1 MKDEHIL
8 LILDHLEGKL
18 EPARQQKLD
27 KLIAEGI
34 IGEKEV
40 DELRRFHIQSASY
53 PVPEPS
59 VQLSQNF
66 YAQLEEQVRIQ
77 EAKSQR
83 WSWLPRLQVDI
94 KLSQLLYACF
104 IFAMG
109 LSVGLWFGTSQDY
122 DQQVAEMRDELQS
135 MQETMV
141 INLLEQPSATQR
153 LKAVS
158 MSSRLPST
166 DRKVSNAL
174 LKVLNEDSHVNVRL
188 AALDALLLLYADQ
201 VEVRE
206 GLVKSIPG
214 QEAPMVQ
221 LALAEAMVLLEET
234 ESVEALKQLMEKQEL
249 NEMVALEIQKSIN
262 ALI

>member
-40 DELRRFHIQSASY
+40 DELRRFHIQSANY

-66 YAQLEEQVRIQ
+66 YAQLEEQVRRQ

-104 IFAMG
+104 IFAVG
-109 LSVGLWFGTSQDY
+109 LGVGLWFGTSQDY

-141 INLLEQPSATQR
+141 INLLEQSSATQR

-188 AALDALLLLYADQ
+188 AALDALLLYADQ
-201 VEVRE
+201 AEVRE